1 MREDAYYENQADKR
15 TKEYKDWKALKEAQ
29 ILASE
34 SSLNGLGDVVE
45 KITEVTG
52 IKSVTKAIFGEDCG
66 CDGRKESL
74 NAALP
79 FGIVAVNCVN
89 QDDFTYLKSF
99 FSKTRTRVDVY
110 NQNRLTDIFNYVFDR
125 VLISLISF
133 HIPFI
138 SSIRLLSLSVSFV
151 KCCWH
156 LSIALLIINFSIS
169 IFFVFVGFESR
180 ILHSLPNTCSISE

>member
-29 ILASE
+29 ILEAE

-74 NAALP
+74 NAMLP

-89 QDDFTYLKSF
+89 QEDFTYLKSF

-110 NQNRLTDIFNYVFDR
+110 NQNRLTEIFNYVFDKKM
-125 VLISLISF
+125 VPPSG
-133 HIPFI
+133 
-138 SSIRLLSLSVSFV
+138 
-151 KCCWH
+151 C
-156 LSIALLIINFSIS
+156 A
-169 IFFVFVGFESR
+169 
-180 ILHSLPNTCSISE
+180 TCSQKGFIKAVNALHKYYDASVDQINPAEDEEGE